1 MSHRG
6 ELTERMLHLPLLLAE
21 RPHSQQELARIFN
34 VKSKT
39 IRRDVDALS
48 RYYPIVD
55 ERDGREVMYRFS
67 DDYKFRSPPF
77 IPAELATLVLAQESI
92 AATGLMALGS
102 PFARYG
108 RSLMAKVKS
117 SLHPS
122 VRDKL
127 DALAAVFGTAS
138 VAAKDFAPHAALI
151 DRLTQ
156 AAVENRRLRLRY
168 YTLATDT
175 IKERIVEPYAV
186 YFDPDGATL
195 KLIGYDHHRGQIL
208 PFAIDHIRTL
218 RETDEKFQRPIDF
231 DLQQYLSANCFNGI
245 HGEPLTIRLRAHDVT
260 ARVFAERLFHESQ
273 RTIERTPRTAGQ
285 AETTTIEMHVA
296 SGRGLVRF
304 ILSWGPDVEVLAPPS
319 LRREVAEAYRHALA
333 RYADDEITDD
343 EKI

>member
-21 RPHSQQELARIFN
+21 RPHSQQELADIFH
-34 VKSKT
+34 VHSKT
-39 IRRDVDALS
+39 IKRDIDALS

-55 ERDGREVMYRFS
+55 ERDGREVTYRFS
-67 DDYKFRSPPF
+67 DGYKFHSPPF

-92 AATGLMALGS
+92 AATGLTALGS

-138 VAAKDFAPHAALI
+138 VPAKDFAPHAVLI

-156 AAVENRRLRLRY
+156 AAVESRRILLRY

-175 IKERIVEPYAV
+175 VTERTVEPYAV

-195 KLIGYDHHRGQIL
+195 KLIGYDHHRGKIL
-208 PFAIDHIRTL
+208 PFAIDHIRAL
-218 RETDEKFQRPIDF
+218 RETDETFQRPADF
-231 DLQQYLSANCFNGI
+231 DLHKYLAANCFNGI
-245 HGEPLTIRLRAHDVT
+245 HGEPLTVRLRAHGVT
-260 ARVFAERLFHESQ
+260 ARVFAERTFHGSQ
-273 RTIERTPRTAGQ
+273 RTVAHTPRTARQ
-285 AETTTIEMHVA
+285 AETITIEMRVA

-304 ILSWGPDVEVLAPPS
+304 ILSWGPDVEVLAP
-319 LRREVAEAYRHALA
+319 HALRHELA
-333 RYADDEITDD
+333 ETYRGALKYYADDKNI
-343 EKI
+343 